1 MHPNAPQPNFGTYK
15 GIKIANIDVVSENPD
30 FLPLK
35 ALQLLVPDLLEANH
49 PVSLIPVFDGDKYLV
64 LAPAPKSKDLIKTLV
79 IKEGE
84 THILGRKNMHTGC
97 LRNKSDLSMALA
109 LSAAH
114 IEVHFYSSE
123 NTTANQVKNVRIKR
137 LGHTVVR
144 LEDRSEAADSLESAN
159 LDHKFEE
166 GILHPGRGIIHLY
179 AGAENCMTYNLMTLS
194 DYLGNLENYSPMDII
209 VPFFD
214 LQGIHMQTT
223 ELLLSE
229 LRKYKRLLA
238 EARAGSSSDDAART
252 RMLLGPVDEDGSD
265 GDEDDDL
272 TELGANLGDHLSF
285 WRVPVR
291 TFMELIGLRHFKFCL
306 ASNTYMWCLL
316 QPHRWKEK

>member
-15 GIKIANIDVVSENPD
+15 RIKITNIDVVSENPD

-35 ALQLLVPDLLEANH
+35 ALQQLLVPDLLEANH

-64 LAPAPKSKDLIKTLV
+64 LAPTPKSKDLIKTLV

-97 LRNKSDLSMALA
+97 LRNKSELSMALA

-137 LGHTVVR
+137 LGHTVIR
-144 LEDRSEAADSLESAN
+144 LEDPSEDADSLESAN

-166 GILHPGRGIIHLY
+166 GILHPGCGIIHLY
-179 AGAENCMTYNLMTLS
+179 AGAENCMAYNLMTLS
-194 DYLGNLENYSPMDII
+194 DYLGNSHADR
-209 VPFFD
+209 
-214 LQGIHMQTT
+214 T

-229 LRKYKRLLA
+229 LRKYKCLLA
-238 EARAGSSSDDAART
+238 EARSGSSSDDAART
-252 RMLLGPVDEDGSD
+252 RMLLGPVDEDGSMMVTRMTI
-265 GDEDDDL
+265 L
-272 TELGANLGDHLSF
+272 PSLVQTLAIISRF

-306 ASNTYMWCLL
+306 ASNTYMWCLF